1 LKNILKFLA
10 LSLLCFSHQ
19 INALVILQ
27 YHHISNSTP
36 ASTSLSPELFQKHL
50 SYLKENDFNVIKLES
65 AINLLKSGQFIEDK
79 SVVITFDDGYRS
91 IYTTAFPLLK
101 KYEFPFTVFINTA
114 PIEQKLPQFMN
125 WKELQDLIDHKGSV
139 ANHSVNHLHL
149 IRQSQADKSSNL
161 ESLIRNEIMNA
172 QSVLERNLSH
182 VLKAF
187 AYPYGEYSLKTK
199 SIVKSLGFVAFGQH
213 SGAAS
218 NKTDLQ
224 AIPRFPFG
232 GNYGDL
238 DDFILKVNSLSMP
251 VEQIFL
257 LDEDN
262 NEIKEYLLEH
272 NINKPKLKIILSVEQ
287 NELQVVCFAS
297 GGQQLSSITV
307 LKGYIFSPSLS
318 LPVGRSRFNCTAPS
332 GQEGRFYW
340 FSQPWIK
347 PNDKGYY
354 F

>member
-1 LKNILKFLA
+1 
-10 LSLLCFSHQ
+10 LCFSQQ
-19 INALVILQ
+19 ISALVILQ

-36 ASTSLSPELFQKHL
+36 PSTSLSPELFQQHL
-50 SYLKENDFNVIKLES
+50 DYLKDNNFNVIKLES
-65 AINLLKSGQFIEDK
+65 AINLLKSGQLIEDK

-101 KYEFPFTVFINTA
+101 KYNFPFTVFVNTA

-149 IRQSQADKSSNL
+149 IRQNQSDNSSNL
-161 ESLIRNEIMNA
+161 ENIIRHEIMEA
-172 QSVLERNLSH
+172 QLILEAKLSH

-187 AYPYGEYSLKTK
+187 AYPYGEYSLKSK
-199 SIVKSLGFVAFGQH
+199 AIVKSLDFVAFGQQ

-218 NKTDLQ
+218 NHTDLQ

-232 GNYGDL
+232 GIYGGL

-251 VEQIFL
+251 VKQVLL
-257 LDEDN
+257 LDGN
-262 NEIKEYLLEH
+262 NKELKGHLLKT
-272 NINKPKLKIILSVEQ
+272 NVDKPKLKLTLTKQ
-287 NELQVVCFAS
+287 KDKLQVRCYAS
-297 GGQQLSSITV
+297 GGEKLLMENTSEGHV
-307 LKGYIFSPSLS
+307 FSPISS
-318 LPVGRSRFNCTAPS
+318 LPVGRTRYNCTAPS

-347 PNDKGYY
+347 PNKEGMY